1 MKRVEFSRDT
11 MKLLLFIISFIVVL
25 YSIFA
30 FVVMEDVDRVQELEN
45 KYKLQKTIAS
55 YVQQNNSD
63 LQKSMDDVQEI
74 KAFMDKSIDE
84 QKLYALLSKFLQNIT
99 IKKVDEKSD
108 KVAKIKYYIEATLPS
123 MKNFYDL
130 VETIEQQKY
139 PLEISYPI
147 TFKRE
152 NHSIALTLFLTLYQ
166 AKPRQ

>member
-1 MKRVEFSRDT
+1 

-30 FVVMEDVDRVQELEN
+30 FVVMEDVDRLQELEN

-84 QKLYALLSKFLQNIT
+84 QKLHALLSQHLQNIT

-108 KVAKIKYYIEATLPS
+108 KVVKIKYYIEAMLPS
-123 MKNFYDL
+123 MKNFYNF
-130 VETIEQQKY
+130 VEIIEQKKY
-139 PLEISYPI
+139 PLELAYPI
-147 TFKRE
+147 TFKRD